1 MDELNENYL
10 NTTYDKFFDIDR
22 KVLAKLKQEDGD
34 VKDNERE
41 HQFLSKIT
49 KKESTG
55 SLLNVGRNTEK
66 FVYFSIFRDP
76 ISGKQNK

>member
-34 VKDNERE
+34 ERDNERE
-41 HQFLSKIT
+41 HQFLSKISMLILKYRNF
-49 KKESTG
+49 KKKQ
-55 SLLNVGRNTEK
+55 TEK
-66 FVYFSIFRDP
+66 L
-76 ISGKQNK
+76 NM